1 MSDLGGFSMHELFRA
16 EVETHCAALSEGLL
30 GLEHAPDDVAVITP
44 LMRAAHSVKGAA
56 RIVGIDAAVTVAH
69 HMEDV
74 LVRMQKGQE
83 RATRARIDQLLEGT
97 DFLLSISKVAE
108 AEVADWSA
116 SHAGEINAITTA
128 LSAPVG
134 AAEPPAPVAEPPAH
148 AAAPAP
154 APVAAEPPAAPRW
167 ARSRPPGRPSSAPET
182 GRYANGAAHAHGPAN
197 RGERI

>member
-128 LSAPVG
+128 LSAPVA
-134 AAEPPAPVAEPPAH
+134 AAEP
-148 AAAPAP
+148 PAP
-154 APVAAEPPAAPRW
+154 APVAAPAPAAAPAHAATEPAPVAADPSMPWCSGPFPRQNRSPRVPPARAAPS
-167 ARSRPPGRPSSAPET
+167 ASRAPC
-182 GRYANGAAHAHGPAN
+182 G
-197 RGERI
+197 

>member
-74 LVRMQKGQE
+74 LV
-83 RATRARIDQLLEGT
+83 
-97 DFLLSISKVAE
+97 
-108 AEVADWSA
+108 
-116 SHAGEINAITTA
+116 
-128 LSAPVG
+128 
-134 AAEPPAPVAEPPAH
+134 
-148 AAAPAP
+148 
-154 APVAAEPPAAPRW
+154 
-167 ARSRPPGRPSSAPET
+167 
-182 GRYANGAAHAHGPAN
+182 
-197 RGERI
+197 